1 MRTTIDAAGRV
12 VVPKV
17 IRDRL
22 GLVGGEELEIVERDG
37 GIEISPPVTKVT
49 LIETELGLA
58 AVPER
63 ELPVLTDE
71 IVRDTLE
78 RVRR

>member
-1 MRTTIDAAGRV
+1 
-12 VVPKV
+12 
-17 IRDRL
+17 
-22 GLVGGEELEIVERDG
+22 
-37 GIEISPPVTKVT
+37 

>member
-1 MRTTIDAAGRV
+1 V